1 MAVPKPP
8 RKPLIPPLDLF
19 KRAPPKEPPPLNL
32 EGPPR
37 ISAATGGPM
46 TARVYHGTALP
57 DHQLFDQFDPRVNSS
72 HLKPSDKVDAVWL
85 TSEPR
90 LGGRYAQS
98 AAQDFTESYAFKRA
112 AADPEFQRLE
122 QAQRDAYENI
132 YKGKV
137 PPFGGNKLRKM
148 EDEKLAI
155 IDRYRKEAK
164 GAGAVVIPAD
174 VSFQR
179 PRVVDGA
186 RVFSPQVYA
195 KELEAAAKAGNDG
208 VVFRQV
214 VDTPSGVGEPADVF
228 AAIKPNTVYSAID
241 GSRLYGGAAAAGA
254 VGAGAGALALQ
265 PEDAEAAP
273 LGAIKRAIEAERLAA
288 AQAARPL
295 MRAADGAPLNA
306 RAYHGT
312 ALPDGK
318 MFDQFDPS
326 MSGAH
331 YQVPSG
337 GGQAVWATSNP
348 HNAGIY
354 SITAGEDF
362 TEALAK
368 KAYQADPEYA
378 KAVAYRDAIAKNLFA
393 SKAEK
398 NAAAKR
404 VYQIRDK
411 HRADS
416 KYQGSTI
423 VPLDVRFGN
432 PRVVDKAIGFD
443 PKIWADE
450 VRQGVDAGND
460 GVVFRNVIDS
470 PTGIGQPADVYA
482 ALKRGTLFS
491 AVDGSRLY
499 GGAAAAGAVG
509 AGALALQPE
518 DAEAAPR
525 MTPEEAYASQIA
537 ADRQEFFSQP
547 GPMLARAA
555 AETFDPTG
563 FGIAASNNL
572 RDQGLTVAQIIPR
585 LPMEYGRLA
594 GDTAKSFLGYID
606 PEYRARAG
614 TSDFAAD
621 FRPLGEAVR
630 TAGDW
635 IDSKLTGRPMQT
647 YRKAPPMAAP
657 VMR

>member
-1 MAVPKPP
+1 
-8 RKPLIPPLDLF
+8 
-19 KRAPPKEPPPLNL
+19 
-32 EGPPR
+32 
-37 ISAATGGPM
+37 M

-254 VGAGAGALALQ
+254 VGAGA
-265 PEDAEAAP
+265 
-273 LGAIKRAIEAERLAA
+273 
-288 AQAARPL
+288 
-295 MRAADGAPLNA
+295 
-306 RAYHGT
+306 
-312 ALPDGK
+312 
-318 MFDQFDPS
+318 
-326 MSGAH
+326 
-331 YQVPSG
+331 
-337 GGQAVWATSNP
+337 
-348 HNAGIY
+348 
-354 SITAGEDF
+354 
-362 TEALAK
+362 
-368 KAYQADPEYA
+368 
-378 KAVAYRDAIAKNLFA
+378 
-393 SKAEK
+393 
-398 NAAAKR
+398 
-404 VYQIRDK
+404 
-411 HRADS
+411 
-416 KYQGSTI
+416 
-423 VPLDVRFGN
+423 
-432 PRVVDKAIGFD
+432 
-443 PKIWADE
+443 
-450 VRQGVDAGND
+450 
-460 GVVFRNVIDS
+460 
-470 PTGIGQPADVYA
+470 
-482 ALKRGTLFS
+482 
-491 AVDGSRLY
+491 
-499 GGAAAAGAVG
+499 
-509 AGALALQPE
+509 LALQPE